1 MAQAQEFQP
10 EWTKPQNWPDRR
22 RAPGYPRRWSG
33 PSSVVAAVG
42 LPLALIGFSCDLVSL
57 GCAAVA
63 FLVIAHIIVFRVRLA
78 RFYCPECAKRLPLK
92 WPPPGEFVRFHCR
105 DCRIIWL
112 TGIEVREDSGS

>member
-1 MAQAQEFQP
+1 MVLGGIPERVEFFQ
-10 EWTKPQNWPDRR
+10 
-22 RAPGYPRRWSG
+22 RAIFETFASLVNG
-33 PSSVVAAVG
+33 
-42 LPLALIGFSCDLVSL
+42 AL
-57 GCAAVA
+57 VA

-112 TGIEVREDSGS
+112 TSIEVREDSGS